1 MKKGVIKMN
10 ENVNKPITV
19 IRAEFISKLTT
30 LINESML
37 PFFIVEPILK
47 EFYLEVKEGAQK
59 QYELD
64 VRKYEQAQ
72 YEQLNTEAVQIV
84 DEASEI
90 ETEKEAE

>member
-1 MKKGVIKMN
+1 MN

-19 IRAEFISKLTT
+19 IRAEFISNLTN

-47 EFYLEVKEGAQK
+47 DVYLEVKEGAQK

-64 VRKYEQAQ
+64 VRKYEQAK
-72 YEQLNTEAVQIV
+72 YEQMEAESAQVAVEVPETEI
-84 DEASEI
+84 
-90 ETEKEAE
+90 EKEAE